1 MERIDATARILRRK
15 HGYKGYIHLKIVPG
29 ASDAA
34 IEDAISLSNAVSLN
48 IEVPG
53 ENNLA
58 KLSSRKKYIHDIIEP
73 MKLISRLTAR
83 GQRYEKVK
91 QTTQFV
97 VGAAGEQDKEI
108 VRYMW
113 GLYDRLK
120 IHRVYFSAYQ
130 KGLGDESIAG
140 EQTKQN
146 KPTDI
151 FMREHRLYQVDFLFR
166 KYGFKESDIIF
177 ENNNNLSPVVDPKE
191 AWATRHPEVFQVD
204 INRASRL
211 LLLRVP
217 GFGPITVKQI
227 LQQRKKNLIR
237 SIEDIGKVGLRLQKA
252 KKYLR
257 F

>member
-1 MERIDATARILRRK
+1 
-15 HGYKGYIHLKIVPG
+15 
-29 ASDAA
+29 
-34 IEDAISLSNAVSLN
+34 
-48 IEVPG
+48 
-53 ENNLA
+53 
-58 KLSSRKKYIHDIIEP
+58 